1 LPEYKGTTKQQYYE
15 PHQVAPRLMEPD
27 KYTAWAIVDET
38 VLPQLE
44 MERAFVR

>member
-1 LPEYKGTTKQQYYE
+1 MKREIVFRKTLL
-15 PHQVAPRLMEPD
+15 RLHISAVGLLASC
-27 KYTAWAIVDET
+27 TLLCAQET